1 MSSLKNISATKS
13 SIEIVEDTK
22 MEKWFEKLENKIGS
36 EDAAT
41 ALQFFSLTLTASVI
55 AVSHINFI

>member
-1 MSSLKNISATKS
+1 M
-13 SIEIVEDTK
+13 DR
-22 MEKWFEKLENKIGS
+22 WFEKLESKIGS

-41 ALQFFSLTLTASVI
+41 ALQLFSLTLTASVI